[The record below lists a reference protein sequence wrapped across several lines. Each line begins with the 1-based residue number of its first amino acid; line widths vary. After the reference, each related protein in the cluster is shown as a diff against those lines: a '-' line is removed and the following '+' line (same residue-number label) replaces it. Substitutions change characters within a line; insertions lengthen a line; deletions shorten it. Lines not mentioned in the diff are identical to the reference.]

1 WDFQGGLDVDEKRGG
16 GRGGSK
22 VQNSRGIRGSK
33 WSEAVYFERILVGIV
48 RVWAHLS
55 SFSSNP
61 CSKAVQNDH
70 IPHGSDIKHAHPFNA
85 NRYKDC
91 STFAVHGHRN

>member
-1 WDFQGGLDVDEKRGG
+1 MTKAVIGSPSECQKQRDFQGGTLISCKRGG
-16 GRGGSK
+16 WQGGSK
-22 VQNSRGIRGSK
+22 MQNPREKRGSK
-33 WSEAVYFERILVGIV
+33 WSNPVNFERILVEIV

-70 IPHGSDIKHAHPFNA
+70 IRG
-85 NRYKDC
+85 
-91 STFAVHGHRN
+91 